1 MTTSTRNQM
10 EKARQANHNPHSHR
24 RISRRMRMRESSP
37 VRVNRIV
44 VGVALLGLLATG
56 VLSA

>member
-44 VGVALLGLLATG
+44 VGVALLATG